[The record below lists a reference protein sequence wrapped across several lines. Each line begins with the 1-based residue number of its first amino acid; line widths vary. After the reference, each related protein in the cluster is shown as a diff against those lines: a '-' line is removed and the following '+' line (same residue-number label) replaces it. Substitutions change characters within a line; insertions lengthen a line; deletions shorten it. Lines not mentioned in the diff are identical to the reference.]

1 MNSHKTRCRWCNK
14 IYSTAGAY
22 SNHILSKHPEH
33 LPSSKP
39 LLLRRKPDL
48 TQNAPHIEQPIL
60 HGHTEFESSETH
72 LDVTGLFQTYPDNEI
87 TDETEEE
94 DPDAEES
101 FPTPKSDDVHD
112 KIRRFPA
119 EFKAGEPVREFPFSA
134 QRSEQYNHLYPF
146 LNARDYKLARF
157 FTMSKVPK
165 SRINIFFQDNII
177 SSRDVENPTSK
188 ISFRSGYTF
197 YKQTA
202 KMVEEQPPWQSGYVE
217 FPLRPKSEFRF
228 RSILHC
234 IQYLLR
240 QRAYVDHMLWEPVQV
255 INTDGDRIYSEINT
269 ADWWWQQQVSET

>member
-1 MNSHKTRCRWCNK
+1 M
-14 IYSTAGAY
+14 
-22 SNHILSKHPEH
+22 P
-33 LPSSKP
+33 
-39 LLLRRKPDL
+39 LLRRKSDF
-48 TQNAPHIEQPIL
+48 TQNVPQIEQPIL
-60 HGHTEFESSETH
+60 HGHTLIEEFESSETH
-72 LDVTGLFQTYPDNEI
+72 LDVTGLFQTYPDDEI
-87 TDETEEE
+87 TDETEEQE
-94 DPDAEES
+94 TDAEDS
-101 FPTPKSDDVHD
+101 FTAPKSDAVHD
-112 KIRRFPA
+112 VIRRFPA
-119 EFKAGEPVREFPFSA
+119 EFKAGEPVREYPFSA

-177 SSRDVENPTSK
+177 SPSNVENPTSE

-217 FPLRPKSEFRF
+217 F

-240 QRAYVDHMLWEPVQV
+240 QRAYVEHMLWEPVQV
-255 INTDGDRIYSEINT
+255 INTNGDRIYSEINT
-269 ADWWWQQQVSET
+269 ADWWWQ

>member
-1 MNSHKTRCRWCNK
+1 MHFFFVILGCKVIRRSLVDFRRVISILTCAVVFFPIKIPTTYQILTRCSWCNK
-14 IYSTAGAY
+14 IYSTADAY

-33 LPSSKP
+33 RSSSMP
-39 LLLRRKPDL
+39 LLRRKSDF
-48 TQNAPHIEQPIL
+48 TQNVPQIEQPIL
-60 HGHTEFESSETH
+60 HGHTLIEEFESSETH
-72 LDVTGLFQTYPDNEI
+72 LDVTGLFQTYPDDAI
-87 TDETEEE
+87 TDETEEQE
-94 DPDAEES
+94 TDAEDS
-101 FPTPKSDDVHD
+101 FTAPKSDAVHD
-112 KIRRFPA
+112 VIRRFPA
-119 EFKAGEPVREFPFSA
+119 EFKAGEPVREYPFSA

-177 SSRDVENPTSK
+177 SPSNVENPTSE

-228 RSILHC
+228 R
-234 IQYLLR
+234 
-240 QRAYVDHMLWEPVQV
+240 
-255 INTDGDRIYSEINT
+255 
-269 ADWWWQQQVSET
+269 